1 MARRTGPAK
10 RDSPESK
17 GARPPPRRGRPSLV
31 IVGFGRTG
39 GALALGL
46 QRAGWPLRIFPRS
59 GKSTRRA
66 AALHLPLAD
75 HEALQQADL
84 CIFAV
89 PDNAV
94 PLAAKM
100 LQADLGAETA
110 LIHCSGALDLSAFG
124 SEPGILE
131 RPRGSF
137 HPLVAISDPED
148 DLSGHW
154 VALSATTDRLHEV
167 LLAMARSLRFLPL
180 EVPES
185 GRAAYHAGAVLAAA
199 GAVALASSAVAAF
212 AQAGV
217 DEATAQSALLPLM
230 RSALLGIE
238 RRGLSRAVTGPIIRG
253 DVSVIRSH
261 LDALPAELR
270 SLYRDLTLRALALV
284 RAQLPKETRIAVE
297 QGLNITAG

>member
-1 MARRTGPAK
+1 MARRNSRSK
-10 RDSPESK
+10 RAAPSS
-17 GARPPPRRGRPSLV
+17 GRGRRASPRGHRPLV

-39 GALALGL
+39 GALARGL
-46 QRAGWPLRIFPRS
+46 QRAGWPVRIFPRS
-59 GKSTRRA
+59 GESTRRA
-66 AALHLPLAD
+66 AAFRLPLAD
-75 HEALQQADL
+75 HEALNQADI
-84 CIFAV
+84 CILAV

-100 LQADLGAETA
+100 MQADLGPQTA
-110 LIHCSGALDLSAFG
+110 LVHCSGALDLSAFG

-148 DLSGHW
+148 DLSGHA
-154 VALSATTDRLHEV
+154 VALSATTDQLHGV
-167 LLAMARSLRFLPL
+167 LLAMAQELGLSPL

-199 GAVALASSAVAAF
+199 GVVALTSAAAAAF
-212 AQAGV
+212 AEAGI
-217 DEATAQSALLPLM
+217 DEPTGMAALLPLM
-230 RSALLGIE
+230 RSALLGVE
-238 RRGLSRAVTGPIIRG
+238 RRGLSRALTGPIIRG

-261 LDALPAELR
+261 LDALPTELR
-270 SLYRDLTLRALALV
+270 GLYRDLALRALWLV
-284 RAQLPKETRIAVE
+284 RSQLPKETRMAVE